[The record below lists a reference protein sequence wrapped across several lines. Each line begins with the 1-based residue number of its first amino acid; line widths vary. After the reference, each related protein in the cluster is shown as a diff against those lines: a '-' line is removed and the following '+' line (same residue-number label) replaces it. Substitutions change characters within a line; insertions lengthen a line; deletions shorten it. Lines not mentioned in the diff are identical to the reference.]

1 MIGLAIQELP
11 EQQKEHLMFE
21 KRTLKRRHLIYYLRI
36 MDKVTNELMG
46 HLVDI
51 TAEGLMV
58 ISETPFEANKEF
70 HFRMML
76 PKEIIGKE
84 DLEFSAV
91 SLWTR
96 KDVNP
101 DFYDTGFK
109 LLDLNEAD
117 MLRVDQL
124 IHHFGFQD

>member
-1 MIGLAIQELP
+1 
-11 EQQKEHLMFE
+11 MFE
-21 KRTLKRRHLIYYLRI
+21 KRTLKRRHLIYYLQI
-36 MDKVTNELMG
+36 MDKATNDLMG

-58 ISETPFEANKEF
+58 ISESPFEINKEF

-84 DLEFSAV
+84 ALEFSAI
-91 SLWTR
+91 SQWTR

-109 LLDLNEAD
+109 LLDLSEAD